1 MLASGRGA
9 DSMKPVKAAII
20 TFVLA
25 SIAGFLMIAF
35 GYVGYA
41 DQANELDR
49 EGATGMAVVFF
60 YAPLGGVIIGAVSAF
75 LTFKLV
81 SRRTG

>member
-1 MLASGRGA
+1 
-9 DSMKPVKAAII
+9 MKPVKAATI

-25 SIAGFLMIAF
+25 AIAGFLAIAF

-41 DQANELDR
+41 DQADYLDR

-60 YAPLGGVIIGAVSAF
+60 YAPLGGIIIGAISGFVI
-75 LTFKLV
+75 FKV
-81 SRRTG
+81 RSRRTG

>member
-1 MLASGRGA
+1 
-9 DSMKPVKAAII
+9 
-20 TFVLA
+20 
-25 SIAGFLMIAF
+25 MIAF

-41 DQANELDR
+41 DQANDLDR

-75 LTFKLV
+75 LAFKLV

>member
-1 MLASGRGA
+1 
-9 DSMKPVKAAII
+9 MKPVKAAII

-25 SIAGFLMIAF
+25 TIVGFLMIAF

-41 DQANELDR
+41 DQANDR

-60 YAPLGGVIIGAVSAF
+60 YAPLGGVIIGTVSAF

-81 SRRTG
+81 SRRTNDSA